1 MESAMIKSFGKNSSL
16 DVKNLKDITDSASKG
31 VIEGLAL
38 SMLAIVDEEMK
49 KQSAQPV
56 YIGDVRKK

>member
-1 MESAMIKSFGKNSSL
+1 
-16 DVKNLKDITDSASKG
+16 
-31 VIEGLAL
+31 
-38 SMLAIVDEEMK
+38 MLAIVDEEMK